1 MLNYGESNVPFER
14 AESCLCLHFVR
25 IYRKNVLLQFWT
37 IFYEQQHLFD
47 FASSEVSGCDPQS
60 ADTSPGGP
68 REPPKPRAAVPPT

>member
-1 MLNYGESNVPFER
+1 MARVMSLLREQNPVCVYILLEYIKKMCFYNFE
-14 AESCLCLHFVR
+14 LF
-25 IYRKNVLLQFWT
+25 
-37 IFYEQQHLFD
+37 FYEQQHLFD

>member
-1 MLNYGESNVPFER
+1 MLNYGESYVPFER
-14 AESCLCLHFVR
+14 AESCLCLHFVG
-25 IYRKNVLLQFWT
+25 IISKKCAFTILT

-60 ADTSPGGP
+60 SDTSPGGP

>member
-1 MLNYGESNVPFER
+1 M
-14 AESCLCLHFVR
+14 
-25 IYRKNVLLQFWT
+25 LLQFWT

>member
-1 MLNYGESNVPFER
+1 MS
-14 AESCLCLHFVR
+14 
-25 IYRKNVLLQFWT
+25 LLREQNPVCVYILLEYIEKCAFTILT